1 MKSKSLGTKLLMAL
15 VCLAVLAYF
24 GLQIWGYYTD
34 PLTTAVAYSYQVE
47 KGATVSGWV
56 LEQVG
61 QVPEPGD
68 RFQAEGLDVT
78 VTKVEHRRVLEI
90 QVRVLKDE
98 DREEN
103 QD

>member
-1 MKSKSLGTKLLMAL
+1 MKSKALGTKLLMAL

-56 LEQVG
+56 ARQEQVL
-61 QVPEPGD
+61 PDPGSGLLRLSRSEGEKVARGGRVAVIYADQASMD
-68 RFQAEGLDVT
+68 R
-78 VTKVEHRRVLEI
+78 
-90 QVRVLKDE
+90 
-98 DREEN
+98 
-103 QD
+103 